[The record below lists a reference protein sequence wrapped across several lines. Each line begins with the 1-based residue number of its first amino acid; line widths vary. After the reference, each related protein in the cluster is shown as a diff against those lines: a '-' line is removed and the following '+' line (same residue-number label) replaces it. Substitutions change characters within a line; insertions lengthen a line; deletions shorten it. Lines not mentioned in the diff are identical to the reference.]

1 LNMKEKDA
9 EIKDIYME
17 QIDDLKDSLER
28 KEYLL

>member
-1 LNMKEKDA
+1 MKEKDA